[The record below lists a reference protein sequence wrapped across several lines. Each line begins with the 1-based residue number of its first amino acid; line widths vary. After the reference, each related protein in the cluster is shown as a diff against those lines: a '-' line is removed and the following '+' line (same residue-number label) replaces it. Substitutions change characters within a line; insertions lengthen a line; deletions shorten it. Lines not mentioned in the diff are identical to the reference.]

1 MITKAEAEAQFDKLK
16 AAIEAQLGNCPPDPP
31 PEQRAEQLPFWP
43 EPVRGG
49 PNALLRSALF
59 AGIHSKKRQ
68 VLGTRSE
75 PTRPL
80 QGVTIAAQDGI
91 TIKFAGDQLNQFDAD
106 VFLEALH
113 RARYHPLET
122 ECLFRGHDFL
132 KGLAAA

>member
-16 AAIEAQLGNCPPDPP
+16 ASIEAQLGNCPPEPP
-31 PEQRAEQLPFWP
+31 PEQRAAQLPSWP

-68 VLGTRSE
+68 VLGTRPG

-80 QGVTIAAQDGI
+80 
-91 TIKFAGDQLNQFDAD
+91 
-106 VFLEALH
+106 
-113 RARYHPLET
+113 
-122 ECLFRGHDFL
+122 
-132 KGLAAA
+132 